1 MLIINHLYFLYNNH
15 VCLQNETSRGRRGRR
30 RRGELRTEQEIG
42 GILAILNDIGARQNE
57 PANII
62 YLPSKHQIIAIMK
75 EILSKIPKHLTS
87 CPVLTDKK
95 EWILGA
101 ASLAL
106 GVGSSL
112 FGANKAKKAVRR
124 AAAENTYRTNA
135 EKAWYDKNYNT
146 DYLDTKAGQNLMR
159 RAKEVQDEYV
169 RKADGAAAVGGG
181 TAASVAMAKEA
192 ANKAMG
198 DTIANVAAQ
207 DTARKQH
214 VEDAHLRNTQQLSRE
229 RQQIEQQK
237 AQATS
242 DAAQNAS
249 NAMFNFGV
257 NQVGSQLEGAKGLKT
272 NDLANSKPTLD
283 NTNVS
288 QIAEGLSY
296 KTNPSGFINPSTTS
310 GHTMLDEAVGELNK
324 RKPNVPHVGV

>member
-1 MLIINHLYFLYNNH
+1 MGLL
-15 VCLQNETSRGRRGRR
+15 E
-30 RRGELRTEQEIG
+30 GEEGEGKGVSCAPRKKLVG
-42 GILAILNDIGARQNE
+42 FWAILNEVGTRQNRTS
-57 PANII
+57 NII
-62 YLPSKHQIIAIMK
+62 YLPSKHQIIAIMT

-87 CPVLTDKK
+87 CPVLGDKK
-95 EWILGA
+95 EWVLGA

-112 FGANKAKKAVRR
+112 FGANKAKKAARR
-124 AAAENTYRTNA
+124 AQAENTYRTNA
-135 EKAWYDKNYNT
+135 EKAWYDKNYNM
-146 DYLDTKAGQNLMR
+146 DFLDTKAGQNLMR

-181 TAASVAMAKEA
+181 TAASVAMAKES

-198 DTIANVAAQ
+198 DTIANIAAQ
-207 DTARKQH
+207 DTARKQK
-214 VEDAHLRNTQQLSRE
+214 VEDAHLQNTQQLSRE

-257 NQVGSQLEGAKGLKT
+257 NQLGSELESAKAVKT
-272 NDLANSKPTLD
+272 NTLDSNGKPID

-288 QIAEGLSY
+288 HTMNEATRSAASDHLAESMMSPEEKNQYRLKKAVGLS
-296 KTNPSGFINPSTTS
+296 GL
-310 GHTMLDEAVGELNK
+310 G
-324 RKPNVPHVGV
+324 

>member
-1 MLIINHLYFLYNNH
+1 M
-15 VCLQNETSRGRRGRR
+15 S
-30 RRGELRTEQEIG
+30 
-42 GILAILNDIGARQNE
+42 
-57 PANII
+57 
-62 YLPSKHQIIAIMK
+62 
-75 EILSKIPKHLTS
+75 EILTKIPKHLTS
-87 CPVLTDKK
+87 CPVLTNKK
-95 EWILGA
+95 EWVLGA

-106 GVGSSL
+106 GVGSSI
-112 FGANKAKKAVRR
+112 FGANKAKRAARR
-124 AAAENTYRTNA
+124 AAAENKSRTNA
-135 EKAWYDKNYNT
+135 EKAWFEKNYNT

-159 RAKEVQDEYV
+159 RAQEVQDEYV

-214 VEDAHLRNTQQLSRE
+214 VEDAHLANTQQLSRE
-229 RQQIEQQK
+229 RQQIDQQK

-257 NQVGSQLEGAKGLKT
+257 NQLGSQLEGAKALNNSK
-272 NDLANSKPTLD
+272 LANSTPTLD
-283 NTNVS
+283 NKNVTDIS
-288 QIAEGLSY
+288 TGLSH
-296 KTNPSGFINPSTTS
+296 KADANGLLNPNASNNQLTG
-310 GHTMLDEAVGELNK
+310 GTMLDEAVGNLNK
-324 RKPNVPHVGV
+324 KKPNVPHLGV

>member
-1 MLIINHLYFLYNNH
+1 MRPDK
-15 VCLQNETSRGRRGRR
+15 QTSGWK
-30 RRGELRTEQEIG
+30 
-42 GILAILNDIGARQNE
+42 RQNFLTGNT
-57 PANII
+57 AKRIAKYYIFALVN
-62 YLPSKHQIIAIMK
+62 QIIAIMS
-75 EILSKIPKHLTS
+75 EILARIPKNLTAS
-87 CPVLTDKK
+87 PVLGEKK
-95 EWILGA
+95 EWVLGA

-112 FGANKAKKAVRR
+112 FGANKAKKAARR
-124 AAAENTYRTNA
+124 AQAENQYRTNA

-159 RAKEVQDEYV
+159 RAQEVQDEYI

-181 TAASVAMAKEA
+181 TAASVAQAKEA

-214 VEDAHLRNTQQLSRE
+214 VEDAHLANTQQLSRE

-249 NAMFNFGV
+249 NALFNFGV
-257 NQVGSQLEGAKGLKT
+257 NQLGSELEAAKAQSSSK
-272 NDLANSKPTLD
+272 LANSTPTLD
-283 NTNVS
+283 NKNVTDIS
-288 QIAEGLSY
+288 KGLSH
-296 KTNPSGFINPSTTS
+296 KADANGLLNPNASNNQLG
-310 GHTMLDEAVGELNK
+310 GGTMLDEAVGNLNK
-324 RKPNVPHVGV
+324 KKPQVPHLGV

>member
-1 MLIINHLYFLYNNH
+1 MTGNTAKRIAKYYIFALVN
-15 VCLQNETSRGRRGRR
+15 
-30 RRGELRTEQEIG
+30 
-42 GILAILNDIGARQNE
+42 
-57 PANII
+57 
-62 YLPSKHQIIAIMK
+62 QIIAIMSD
-75 EILSKIPKHLTS
+75 ILVRIPKNLTS
-87 CPVLTDKK
+87 SPVLGEKK

-112 FGANKAKKAVRR
+112 FGANKAKKAARR
-124 AAAENTYRTNA
+124 AQAENQYRTNA

-159 RAKEVQDEYV
+159 RAQEVQDEYI
-169 RKADGAAAVGGG
+169 RKADGAAVVGGG
-181 TAASVAMAKEA
+181 TAASVAQAKES

-198 DTIANVAAQ
+198 GTIANIAAQ
-207 DTARKQH
+207 DTSRKQH
-214 VEDAHLRNTQQLSRE
+214 VEDAHLQNTQQLSRE

-257 NQVGSQLEGAKGLKT
+257 NQLGSELEGAKTQNNSK
-272 NDLANSKPTLD
+272 LANPTPTLD
-283 NTNVS
+283 NKNVTDIS
-288 QIAEGLSY
+288 TGLSH
-296 KTNPSGFINPSTTS
+296 KADANGLLNPNASNNQLTG
-310 GHTMLDEAVGELNK
+310 GTMLDEAVGNLNK
-324 RKPNVPHVGV
+324 KKPNVPHLGV

>member
-1 MLIINHLYFLYNNH
+1 MGLLEGEEGGGKGVSCAPRKKLVGFGAIS
-15 VCLQNETSRGRRGRR
+15 NEVGK
-30 RRGELRTEQEIG
+30 
-42 GILAILNDIGARQNE
+42 RQNE
-57 PANII
+57 PSNII
-62 YLPSKHQIIAIMK
+62 YLPSKHQIIAIMT

-87 CPVLTDKK
+87 CPVLGDKK
-95 EWILGA
+95 EWVLGA

-112 FGANKAKKAVRR
+112 FGANKAKKAARR
-124 AAAENTYRTNA
+124 AQAENTYRTNA

-214 VEDAHLRNTQQLSRE
+214 VEDAHLQNTQQLSRE

-257 NQVGSQLEGAKGLKT
+257 NQLGSELEGAKGVKT
-272 NDLANSKPTLD
+272 NALGSNGKPID

-288 QIAEGLSY
+288 HTMNETARSAASDHLAESMMSPEEKNQYRLKKAVGLS
-296 KTNPSGFINPSTTS
+296 GL
-310 GHTMLDEAVGELNK
+310 G
-324 RKPNVPHVGV
+324 

>member
-1 MLIINHLYFLYNNH
+1 MGLL
-15 VCLQNETSRGRRGRR
+15 EGK
-30 RRGELRTEQEIG
+30 G
-42 GILAILNDIGARQNE
+42 GGGKGVSCAPRKKLVGFGAILNEVGTRQNRTS
-57 PANII
+57 NII
-62 YLPSKHQIIAIMK
+62 YLPSKHQIIAIMT
-75 EILSKIPKHLTS
+75 EIISKIPKHLTS

-101 ASLAL
+101 AALAG
-106 GVGSSL
+106 GVASSL
-112 FGANKAKKAVRR
+112 FGANKAKKAARR
-124 AAAENTYRTNA
+124 AQAENTYRTNA

-214 VEDAHLRNTQQLSRE
+214 VEDAHLQNTQQLSRE

-257 NQVGSQLEGAKGLKT
+257 NQLGSELEGTKGMKT
-272 NDLANSKPTLD
+272 NTLGSNGKPND
-283 NTNVS
+283 NTIVTQQDRTAHS
-288 QIAEGLSY
+288 AAEDHLAESMMSPEEKNQYRLKKAVGLS
-296 KTNPSGFINPSTTS
+296 GL
-310 GHTMLDEAVGELNK
+310 G
-324 RKPNVPHVGV
+324 

>member
-1 MLIINHLYFLYNNH
+1 MGLL
-15 VCLQNETSRGRRGRR
+15 EGKEG
-30 RRGELRTEQEIG
+30 GEEGVSCAPRKKLVG
-42 GILAILNDIGARQNE
+42 FGAILNVVGTRQNE
-57 PANII
+57 PSNII
-62 YLPSKHQIIAIMK
+62 YLPSKHQIIAIMT

-87 CPVLTDKK
+87 CPVLGDKK
-95 EWILGA
+95 EWVLGA

-112 FGANKAKKAVRR
+112 FGANKAKKAARR
-124 AAAENTYRTNA
+124 AQAENTYRTNA

-214 VEDAHLRNTQQLSRE
+214 VEDAHLQNTQQLSRE

-257 NQVGSQLEGAKGLKT
+257 NQLGSELEGAKGMKT
-272 NDLANSKPTLD
+272 NALGSNGKPID

-288 QIAEGLSY
+288 HTMNETARSAASDHLAESMMSPDEVSQYRLKKAVGLS
-296 KTNPSGFINPSTTS
+296 GL
-310 GHTMLDEAVGELNK
+310 G
-324 RKPNVPHVGV
+324 

>member
-1 MLIINHLYFLYNNH
+1 MTGNTAKPIAKYYIFALVN
-15 VCLQNETSRGRRGRR
+15 
-30 RRGELRTEQEIG
+30 
-42 GILAILNDIGARQNE
+42 
-57 PANII
+57 
-62 YLPSKHQIIAIMK
+62 QIIAIMSD
-75 EILSKIPKHLTS
+75 ILVRIPKNLTS
-87 CPVLTDKK
+87 STVLGEKK

-112 FGANKAKKAVRR
+112 FGANKAKKAARR
-124 AAAENTYRTNA
+124 AQAENQYRTNA

-146 DYLDTKAGQNLMR
+146 DYLDTKAGSNLLR
-159 RAKEVQDEYV
+159 RAQEVQDEYI

-181 TAASVAMAKEA
+181 TAASVAQAKES

-198 DTIANVAAQ
+198 DTIANIAAQ
-207 DTARKQH
+207 DTSRKQH
-214 VEDAHLRNTQQLSRE
+214 VEDAHLANTQQLSRK

-257 NQVGSQLEGAKGLKT
+257 NQLGSELEGAKSRGSSK
-272 NDLANSKPTLD
+272 LANPTPTLD
-283 NTNVS
+283 NKNVTDIS
-288 QIAEGLSY
+288 TGLSH
-296 KTNPSGFINPSTTS
+296 KADANGLLNPNASNNQLAG
-310 GHTMLDEAVGELNK
+310 GTMLDEAVGNLNK
-324 RKPNVPHVGV
+324 KKPNVPHLGV

>member
-1 MLIINHLYFLYNNH
+1 MGLL
-15 VCLQNETSRGRRGRR
+15 E
-30 RRGELRTEQEIG
+30 GEEGEEEGVSCAPIKKLVG
-42 GILAILNDIGARQNE
+42 FWAILNEVGTRQNRTS
-57 PANII
+57 NII
-62 YLPSKHQIIAIMK
+62 YLPSKHQIIAIMT

-101 ASLAL
+101 AALAG
-106 GVGSSL
+106 GVASSL
-112 FGANKAKKAVRR
+112 FGANKAKKAARR
-124 AAAENTYRTNA
+124 AQAENTYRTNA
-135 EKAWYDKNYNT
+135 EKAWYEKNYNT

-214 VEDAHLRNTQQLSRE
+214 VEDAHLQNTQQLSRE

-257 NQVGSQLEGAKGLKT
+257 NQLGSELEGTKGVKT
-272 NDLANSKPTLD
+272 NALGSNGKSID
-283 NTNVS
+283 NTIVTQQDRTAHS
-288 QIAEGLSY
+288 AASDHLAESMMSPEEKNQYRLKKAVGLS
-296 KTNPSGFINPSTTS
+296 GL
-310 GHTMLDEAVGELNK
+310 G
-324 RKPNVPHVGV
+324 